1 MIITKENGAQYT
13 SLSKEIIN
21 WHKDTGHTIAFVD
34 RPLTYETREEE
45 LPSGEK
51 ITSREYVDD
60 ITPEEVEAGKEAV
73 RGFLY
78 KEIADPMFF
87 KYQRGEIIEQV
98 WLDAVAA
105 IKAEWA

>member
-21 WHKDTGHTIAFVD
+21 WHKDTGHTIAFVE
-34 RPLTYETREEE
+34 RPLAYKTKEEE

-51 ITSREYVDD
+51 IMSQEYVDD
-60 ITPEEVEAGKEAV
+60 ITPEEVEAGKEAI

-78 KEIADPMFF
+78 RTETDPLYFKVEREEIE
-87 KYQRGEIIEQV
+87 KQV